1 MESCEKLEADVE
13 KLMKELKGIRL
24 QITQPLDYA
33 TRKEQLKQWS
43 KIWNP
48 DLPATTKGGAPDCPD
63 QYKTFLKQLKRDL
76 SLEKDYLSESKQTR
90 RNKFSPKMVSRNRVW
105 NKSIWDDLMAPY
117 KPEVKPTKRHDE
129 DESNKRMDQSNPY
142 VEPTK
147 RHDEDESN
155 TLFDQDNH
163 DDKDTKNDDKH
174 KWVQG
179 YFHGE
184 GPVPGIDEVTVYE
197 YKNED
202 EDQKKDEV
210 HEEFSEKQP
219 VSTPTVFSRAV
230 NTIKTQAKSL
240 FGRGGKQKRKK
251 TRRKRRK

>member
-1 MESCEKLEADVE
+1 MEADVE
-13 KLMKELKGIRL
+13 KLMKELEGIRL

-33 TRKEQLKQWS
+33 TREEQLKQWS

-48 DLPATTKGGAPDCPD
+48 DLPAKTKGGAPYCPD
-63 QYKTFLKQLKRDL
+63 HYKTFLKQLKRDL
-76 SLEKDYLSESKQTR
+76 LLEKDYLLSESKQTR

-105 NKSIWDDLMAPY
+105 NKSIWDELMAPS

-129 DESNKRMDQSNPY
+129 DESNKRMAPSNPY

-147 RHDEDESN
+147 RHDEDESK

-163 DDKDTKNDDKH
+163 DDKDTKDDEYE
-174 KWVQG
+174 WDEG
-179 YFHGE
+179 YFHGD
-184 GPVPGIDEVTVYE
+184 GPVMGKNEVTVGLYRN
-197 YKNED
+197 KNGVR
-202 EDQKKDEV
+202 KKDEV

-219 VSTPTVFSRAV
+219 VSTPTVFSKAV

-251 TRRKRRK
+251 TKRKRRK

>member
-1 MESCEKLEADVE
+1 MDICEKLEEDVE
-13 KLMKELKGIRL
+13 KLMKELEGIRL

-33 TRKEQLKQWS
+33 TREEQLKQWS
-43 KIWNP
+43 EIWNP
-48 DLPATTKGGAPDCPD
+48 DLPATTKGGAPYCPD
-63 QYKTFLKQLKRDL
+63 HYKTFLKQLKREL
-76 SLEKDYLSESKQTR
+76 LLEKDYLLSESKQTR

-105 NKSIWDDLMAPY
+105 NKSIWDDLMAPS

-129 DESNKRMDQSNPY
+129 DESNKRLAPSNPY

-147 RHDEDESN
+147 DDDEYEWDE
-155 TLFDQDNH
+155 
-163 DDKDTKNDDKH
+163 
-174 KWVQG
+174 G
-179 YFHGE
+179 YFHGDD
-184 GPVPGIDEVTVYE
+184 PVPGRDEVTVGLYRN
-197 YKNED
+197 KNGV
-202 EDQKKDEV
+202 QKKDED